1 MLQTP
6 TSHPPG
12 SRPSISADFPRH
24 NAPAIASLI
33 CAILWPLVV
42 FSVPV
47 WNIATHFAPTPNWL
61 GTLVGFSL
69 AVLPIAGVI
78 LATIGLV
85 RSFSQPQFVHS
96 RWQAIVGLIF
106 GVIWVGGYFLLG

>member
-12 SRPSISADFPRH
+12 RRSITADFPRH
-24 NAPAIASLI
+24 NAPAITSLT

-61 GTLVGFSL
+61 GTLIGFSL
-69 AVLPIAGVI
+69 AVLPLAGVI